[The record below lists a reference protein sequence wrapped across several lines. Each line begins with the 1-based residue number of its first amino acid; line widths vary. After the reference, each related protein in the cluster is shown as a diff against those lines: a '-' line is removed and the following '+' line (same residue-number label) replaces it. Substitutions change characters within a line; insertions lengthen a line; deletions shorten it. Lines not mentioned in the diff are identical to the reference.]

1 VQIQRNFLWGGCVE
15 DKKYCWIK
23 WDQICLPKDKGGL
36 GVKNLELFNLVL
48 LSTWKWRFLIDGD
61 AMWAD
66 LLRCRYGHLPSLLL
80 GGDHSIIGA
89 KAPVWWKDVTGVGGG
104 FVEDW
109 FRPNVGCC
117 VGDGNSIGFWKFK
130 WFGNQSFKDL
140 FSSLFAK
147 ELFADA
153 SVAERILGNKAN
165 SRWAWYWKDQLSD
178 VEEQHLNNLI
188 ESLAGFTIQLNVI
201 HRWRWIPGSADTFS
215 VRSYYNLLLD
225 IRQVEVALDYD
236 LLEAVKMLSLL
247 KSLFLGGA
255 YYSTDFPRAKL
266 LTIEASWSTPT
277 TWLVFF
283 AFAVMRI
290 VPTYFFHC
298 SFSKRV
304 WDAVFTWVGKRL
316 PLPGGALG

>member
-1 VQIQRNFLWGGCVE
+1 
-15 DKKYCWIK
+15 
-23 WDQICLPKDKGGL
+23 
-36 GVKNLELFNLVL
+36 
-48 LSTWKWRFLIDGD
+48 
-61 AMWAD
+61 
-66 LLRCRYGHLPSLLL
+66 
-80 GGDHSIIGA
+80 
-89 KAPVWWKDVTGVGGG
+89 
-104 FVEDW
+104 
-109 FRPNVGCC
+109 
-117 VGDGNSIGFWKFK
+117 
-130 WFGNQSFKDL
+130 
-140 FSSLFAK
+140 
-147 ELFADA
+147 
-153 SVAERILGNKAN
+153 
-165 SRWAWYWKDQLSD
+165 
-178 VEEQHLNNLI
+178 
-188 ESLAGFTIQLNVI
+188 
-201 HRWRWIPGSADTFS
+201 
-215 VRSYYNLLLD
+215 LLLD

-316 PLPGGALG
+316 PGGAVGWNHFSLYAEKVHAQAI